1 MRVVVDT
8 NVFISSFFGG
18 NPRKVIDYW
27 LSGKITLCVSK
38 TILKEYFDVMSRF
51 KFDDETLLL
60 RLMSA
65 FEKSYNILFVVSPK
79 ELEWIEDDP
88 ADNKFIACAVS
99 LKAEYIVSG
108 DVHLTEIKNIGK
120 IKIVTLEMNQIIRHR
135 TKNLVH

>member
-38 TILKEYFDVMSRF
+38 SILREYFGVLKRF

-65 FEKSYNILFVVSPK
+65 FEKSYNVLFVENPK
-79 ELEWIEDDP
+79 ELEWIKDDP
-88 ADNKFIACAVS
+88 TDNKFIACAVS

-108 DVHLTEIKNIGK
+108 DVHLTKTKNIGK
-120 IKIVTLEMNQIIRHR
+120 IKIVTSLEMDEVIR
-135 TKNLVH
+135 T

>member
-38 TILKEYFDVMSRF
+38 SILKEYFDVLSRF
-51 KFDDETLLL
+51 EFDDETFLL

-65 FEKSYNILFVVSPK
+65 FEKSYNILFVENPK
-79 ELEWIEDDP
+79 EFLWIKDDP
-88 ADNKFIACAVS
+88 ADNKFIACAIS

-108 DVHLTEIKNIGK
+108 DVHLTKIKNIGK
-120 IKIVTLEMNQIIRHR
+120 IRIVTPLEMNQII
-135 TKNLVH
+135 KA